1 MPHFGFVLVAAGLA
15 LSIFVGMYV
24 FLELGRRLWLRQVEK
39 HGPETKSGVG
49 VVDAAVYGLLG
60 LLIGFTFS
68 GAASRFDHRR
78 AVIGTE
84 VTAVEN
90 VWRRIDLLPADAQ
103 VVLRARMRD
112 YVDAVLASYDAEGPV
127 SEAFSEPPAVTRA
140 RTDLWTHAVSA
151 TLAPSGEPARVL
163 LHNALSDMFGAVED
177 ERLARRM
184 HPSAMIFAMLAVAAL
199 ASAIFAGYGLASK
212 GVNNRLYTIG
222 VAATVGMAMYVII
235 ELEYPRLGLIRVNA
249 MDRALADVRATMK

>member
-1 MPHFGFVLVAAGLA
+1 VPHFRFVVLALGLA
-15 LSIFVGMYV
+15 LSIFAGIFV

-78 AVIGTE
+78 AIIGTE
-84 VTAVEN
+84 VSAVEN

-103 VVLRARMRD
+103 PVLRARMRD
-112 YVDAVLASYDAEGPV
+112 YVDALIASYDAEGPL
-127 SEAFSEPPAVTRA
+127 SQALNEPPAVMRA
-140 RTDLWTHAVSA
+140 RNDLWTPAVAA
-151 TLAPSGEPARVL
+151 TVAPSGEAARVL

-177 ERLARRM
+177 ERFARRM
-184 HPSAMIFAMLAVAAL
+184 HSSVIIYAMLAVAAL

-212 GVNNRLYTIG
+212 GVHNRLYTIG
-222 VAATVGMAMYVII
+222 VAATIGMAMYVII
-235 ELEYPRLGLIRVNA
+235 ELEYPRLGLIRISA

>member
-1 MPHFGFVLVAAGLA
+1 MF
-15 LSIFVGMYV
+15 V
-24 FLELGRRLWLRQVEK
+24 FLDLGRRLWLRQVER

-78 AVIGTE
+78 AIIGTE
-84 VTAVEN
+84 VSAVAN

-103 VVLRARMRD
+103 AVLRARMRD
-112 YVDAVLASYDAEGPV
+112 YVDALLVSYDEGGPL
-127 SEAFSEPPAVTRA
+127 SEAFIEPPALMRA
-140 RTDLWTHAVSA
+140 RNDLWTHGVSA

-212 GVNNRLYTIG
+212 GVHSCLYTIG
-222 VAATVGMAMYVII
+222 VAATVGTAMYVII